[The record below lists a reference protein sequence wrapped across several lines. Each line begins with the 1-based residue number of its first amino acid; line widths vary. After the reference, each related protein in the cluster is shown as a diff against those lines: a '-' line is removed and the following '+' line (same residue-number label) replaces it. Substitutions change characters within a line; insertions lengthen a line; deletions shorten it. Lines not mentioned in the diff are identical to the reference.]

1 MPRNEKKIV
10 SVEEA
15 SLGFELFSWNGDVV
29 PQVRYLGGALFREE
43 VSPTGVSKYKFVVV
57 VCRKALI

>member
-15 SLGFELFSWNGDVV
+15 SLGFELFSWNEDVV
-29 PQVRYLGGALFREE
+29 PMPRAWGGF
-43 VSPTGVSKYKFVVV
+43 
-57 VCRKALI
+57 I